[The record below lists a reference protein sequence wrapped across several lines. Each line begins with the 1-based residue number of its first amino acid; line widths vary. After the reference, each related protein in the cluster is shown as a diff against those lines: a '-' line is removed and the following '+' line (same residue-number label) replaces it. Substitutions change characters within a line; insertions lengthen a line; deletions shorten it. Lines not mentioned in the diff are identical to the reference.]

1 MRSLRQLRS
10 EAKFS
15 LLGFRRSPAATFFT
29 LALPL
34 IFLVI
39 FTSIF
44 GNHTVGPPGEEVRV
58 ATGYVPGILALA
70 LVSATFMNQAIF
82 AVVKRESGVLKAMR
96 ATPLPPWVYV
106 GGSVASSLVL
116 TAVMTVLV
124 TGIGRLAYGVDIQAG
139 ALPSLLITLAL
150 GAAAFSALGLAVTC
164 VCPSEQAAPAI
175 TNMCVLPIYFVSDV
189 FIILDDAPRWMSL
202 VGDIFPIKHLAHALG
217 HTFDPFTD
225 GVPLPLGNWLVIA
238 AWGAFGTLAAARYFR
253 WTPRN

>member
-1 MRSLRQLRS
+1 MTALRQLRS
-10 EAKFS
+10 EAKFG
-15 LLGFRRSPAATFFT
+15 LLSFRRSPAATFFT

-44 GNHTVGPPGEEVRV
+44 GNQTVGPPGQQVRV
-58 ATGYVPGILALA
+58 ATMYVPGILALA

-82 AVVKRESGVLKAMR
+82 VVVRRESGVLKAMR

-124 TGIGRLAYGVDIQAG
+124 IGIGRLAYGVEIQA
-139 ALPSLLITLAL
+139 ATVPSLLITLVL

-189 FIILDDAPRWMSL
+189 FIIMDDAPGWMSI
-202 VGDIFPIKHLAHALG
+202 VGDIFPIKHLTHALR
-217 HTFDPFTD
+217 HTFDPFAD
-225 GVPLPLGNWLVIA
+225 GVPMPGGHWLVIA
-238 AWGAFGTLAAARYFR
+238 AWGAFGVLVAARWFR
-253 WTPRN
+253 WTPRG